1 MPRKL
6 DLNPLI
12 SKTASVS
19 FFCTT
24 LVLSLLR
31 ESYFIGQKVWL
42 NSLNFLMENSD
53 KPQNGVYSL
62 STWDTQY
69 RTHKLV
75 IIKIY
80 LTFLWL
86 FKSIGNTGSVDQF
99 SGIFSNFSCSVWK
112 KNMCTCI
119 KKKRTN
125 IFACMRACFLSCLK
139 LVVIITRVVTIQVEQ
154 FVANIV
160 SVARC
165 IALLLHGWPFYT
177 QQIFL

>member
-31 ESYFIGQKVWL
+31 ENYSIGQKVWL

-62 STWDTQY
+62 ST
-69 RTHKLV
+69 
-75 IIKIY
+75 
-80 LTFLWL
+80 
-86 FKSIGNTGSVDQF
+86 
-99 SGIFSNFSCSVWK
+99 
-112 KNMCTCI
+112 
-119 KKKRTN
+119 
-125 IFACMRACFLSCLK
+125 
-139 LVVIITRVVTIQVEQ
+139 
-154 FVANIV
+154 
-160 SVARC
+160 
-165 IALLLHGWPFYT
+165 
-177 QQIFL
+177 